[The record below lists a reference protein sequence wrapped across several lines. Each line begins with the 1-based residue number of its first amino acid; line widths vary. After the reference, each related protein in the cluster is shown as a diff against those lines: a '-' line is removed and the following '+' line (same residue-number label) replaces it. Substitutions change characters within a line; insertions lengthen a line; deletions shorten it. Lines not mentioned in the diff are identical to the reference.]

1 MESYP
6 TNPHI
11 RKIALLNKKVHTMVL
26 EEKLA
31 MRCRRFGRRVSV
43 PNRFKYT

>member
-1 MESYP
+1 
-6 TNPHI
+6 
-11 RKIALLNKKVHTMVL
+11 MVL

-43 PNRFKYT
+43 PNRDEIHVIFPSIALESLVFFAAFF